1 VRGSSAFSS
10 KCGQCHVDSRGMMLS
25 TDLSTYWARYGFSAL
40 KVSVE
45 RHFDVFEHQIITYV
59 VFVHICA
66 FSNRV

>member
-1 VRGSSAFSS
+1 MA
-10 KCGQCHVDSRGMMLS
+10 L
-25 TDLSTYWARYGFSAL
+25 SAL

-66 FSNRV
+66 LESQLNHSAIVFSRQMFCLNYDLINYSYCELRM